1 MRRITY
7 KRETPSAAFR
17 FVRLALYLFKKSG
30 DILKKTRASQA
41 VPRTNAAGKA
51 VQNRILLAMSPR
63 EFKLIQPHLQFVEL
77 VQHRILYEPHEKLK
91 YIYFPNRGLIS
102 LVVVLKTGKTVEAGI
117 VGREGA
123 SGTALSVG
131 LDRSALREV
140 VQISGE
146 GFRVKGPAFQ
156 KLLAVA
162 PDTRKALNRY
172 VILLG
177 MQVSQ
182 TAACNRI
189 HAIEQRLARWLLM
202 AEDST
207 ATPTL
212 RITHDFLA
220 TMLGTDRPSVTLAA
234 GLLQKAGLIEYGR
247 GSVRITDRPQLEAF
261 ACECYGVIRDYTR
274 KF

>member
-1 MRRITY
+1 
-7 KRETPSAAFR
+7 
-17 FVRLALYLFKKSG
+17 
-30 DILKKTRASQA
+30 LKKTRVSQA
-41 VPRTNAAGKA
+41 VPRTDLQGRP
-51 VQNRILLAMSPR
+51 VQNQILLAMPPR
-63 EFKLIQPHLQFVEL
+63 EFKLLQPHLQFVEL
-77 VQHRILYEPHEKLK
+77 VQHRILYEPHGKLK
-91 YIYFPNRGLIS
+91 FVYFPNRGLIS

-131 LDRSALREV
+131 VDSSALREV

-146 GFRVKGPAFQ
+146 GFRVKRSVLQ
-156 KLLAVA
+156 RVLAVA
-162 PDTRKALNRY
+162 PGMRAALNRY

-189 HAIEQRLARWLLM
+189 HEIEQRLARWLLM

-207 ATPTL
+207 ANTTL
-212 RITHDFLA
+212 HITHDFLA
-220 TMLGTDRPSVTLAA
+220 TMLGTDRPSVSLAA
-234 GLLQKAGLIEYGR
+234 GLLQKAGLIVYGR
-247 GSVRITDRPQLEAF
+247 GSVQIVNRPQLEAF
-261 ACECYGVIRDYTR
+261 ACECYAVIRDYTR

>member
-1 MRRITY
+1 VPLRWASFDKIF
-7 KRETPSAAFR
+7 E
-17 FVRLALYLFKKSG
+17 KSG
-30 DILKKTRASQA
+30 ENLKKTRASQP
-41 VPRTNAAGKA
+41 VPRTDLKGRA
-51 VQNRILLAMSPR
+51 VQNQILLAMPPR
-63 EFKLIQPHLQFVEL
+63 EFKLLQPHLQFVEL
-77 VQHRILYEPHEKLK
+77 LQHRILYEPHTKLK
-91 YIYFPNRGLIS
+91 FVYFPNKGLIS

-131 LDRSALREV
+131 VASSALREV

-146 GFRVKGPAFQ
+146 GFRIKGSLFQ
-156 KLLAVA
+156 RVLAVA
-162 PDTRKALNRY
+162 PDLRKILSRY

-189 HAIEQRLARWLLM
+189 HEIEQRLARWLLM

-247 GSVRITDRPQLEAF
+247 GSVRITNRSQLEAF
-261 ACECYGVIRDYTR
+261 ACECYAVIRDYTR

>member
-1 MRRITY
+1 M
-7 KRETPSAAFR
+7 
-17 FVRLALYLFKKSG
+17 LKKSG